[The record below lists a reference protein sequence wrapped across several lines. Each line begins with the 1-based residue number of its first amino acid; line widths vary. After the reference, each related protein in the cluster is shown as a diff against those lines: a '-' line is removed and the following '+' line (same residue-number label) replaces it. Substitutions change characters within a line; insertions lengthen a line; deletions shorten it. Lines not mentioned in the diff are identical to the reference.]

1 MPWIAVSL
9 LMLAQASP
17 VGPKGPMEIYFIDV
31 LGGAATLV
39 VTPERESILLDS
51 GWPGNDDRDPKRIE
65 QVLRN
70 EAKLDH
76 LDHLVT
82 THWHMDHFGGVEGL
96 ARRVRVDHFWD
107 RGLPDPSA
115 ADGDKARFPDGPGPG
130 DPMGR
135 AYRQASQGKRSV
147 LSAGDRIPLKGRIEA
162 VVLAASGTTIE
173 NPGAPKNPL
182 CDQAPPDQ
190 AVDTSDNARSIVVRF
205 RLGSFDFLDCGDLTW
220 NVEKRL
226 VCPVDLV
233 GPIDLFQVTH
243 HGMDISNHPTFLE
256 TIAPTVAVMDN
267 GPRKGGAPA
276 TVRRLKQLPSLKAAY
291 QLHKNSST
299 APDANTEP
307 ARIAN
312 PVGTEGAF
320 IRVIVEPDG
329 ANYSVQIGTQGEKP
343 MFRSK

>member
-1 MPWIAVSL
+1 
-9 LMLAQASP
+9 
-17 VGPKGPMEIYFIDV
+17 MEIYFIDV

-96 ARRVRVDHFWD
+96 ARRVRVDHYWD

-115 ADGDKARFPDGPGPG
+115 PNGDKARFPDGPGPG
-130 DPMGR
+130 DPMGQ
-135 AYRQASQGKRSV
+135 AYRQASRGKRSV
-147 LSAGDRIPLKGRIEA
+147 LSAGDRIPLGGRIEA
-162 VVLAASGTTIE
+162 VVLAAGGSTIE
-173 NPGAPKNPL
+173 NPSAPKNPL
-182 CDQAPPDQ
+182 RDQAPPDQ

-220 NVEKRL
+220 NVEKKL

-233 GPIDLFQVTH
+233 GPVDLFQVTH

-256 TIAPTVAVMDN
+256 TIAPTVTIMDN

-276 TVRRLKQLPSLKAAY
+276 TVRRLKQLPSLQAAY

-299 APDANTEP
+299 APDDNTEP
-307 ARIAN
+307 GRIAN
-312 PVGTEGAF
+312 PVGTEGTF

-329 ANYSVQIGTQGEKP
+329 TGYSVQIGTQGAKQT
-343 MFRSK
+343 FRSR